1 MNNKTS
7 NIKTF
12 SDLNKKSS
20 AIIPFLSHDKKE
32 FVSRQKINIDDCGKK
47 LGDNHTI
54 DIRKARVFYYD
65 NLSKNTF
72 N

>member
-20 AIIPFLSHDKKE
+20 GIIPFLSHDKKS
-32 FVSRQKINIDDCGKK
+32 FVPQQKINIDDS
-47 LGDNHTI
+47 GDK
-54 DIRKARVFYYD
+54 IRW
-65 NLSKNTF
+65 
-72 N
+72 